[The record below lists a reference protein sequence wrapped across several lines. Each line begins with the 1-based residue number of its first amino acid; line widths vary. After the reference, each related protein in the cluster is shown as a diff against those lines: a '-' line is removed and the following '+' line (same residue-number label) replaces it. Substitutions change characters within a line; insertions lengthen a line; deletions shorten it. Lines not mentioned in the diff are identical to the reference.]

1 MRPKKGQP
9 RKRNFSSEDLRQ
21 DIVELSR
28 IIGKDRFLLSALV
41 KTLRYWKPERYKNL
55 HETAVLY
62 CTKKEAPVRTKWE
75 NQRWWV
81 LVTRIVQPRVEA
93 KTKRPR
99 QVKCRHC
106 GTYCNYTRTWQL
118 GRTEVHEYLCD
129 RCGTVN
135 RVYKANK

>member
-28 IIGKDRFLLSALV
+28 ITGRDRLLISAV
-41 KTLRYWKPERYKNL
+41 VRTLKLWKPERYKDL
-55 HETAVLY
+55 QETAVLY
-62 CTKKEAPVRTKWE
+62 CTKKESPVRTKWE
-75 NQRWWV
+75 NNRWWV
-81 LVTRIVQPRVEA
+81 VVTRAIQPFVCA
-93 KTKRPR
+93 QTKRPK

-106 GTYCNYTRTWQL
+106 GSYCNFTRTWQID
-118 GRTEVHEYLCD
+118 RTEVHEYLCT

-135 RVYKANK
+135 RVYRK